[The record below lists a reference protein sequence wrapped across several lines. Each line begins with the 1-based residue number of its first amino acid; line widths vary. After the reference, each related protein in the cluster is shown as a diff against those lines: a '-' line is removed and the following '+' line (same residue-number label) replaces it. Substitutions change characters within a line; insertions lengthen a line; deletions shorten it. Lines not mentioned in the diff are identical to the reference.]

1 MSRARSP
8 KASPR
13 KPTARKRDL
22 YVTGISAA
30 DRLLRTD
37 GTALLIGMLLDQQVP
52 MEWAFTGPY
61 TLTQRFG
68 HLDAKKMAAM
78 DQERFVARCC
88 EKPAIHRFPAS
99 MARRIHELCAIVAEE
114 YDNDGANI
122 WRGVTDAKELYSRLR
137 KLPGFGDE
145 KARIFIALL
154 AKRFGIAPDGWEKVA
169 KPFGDHRMRTVAD
182 IDSAEA
188 LLKVRRFKQLE
199 KARDRDKQSRP
210 LKKR

>member
-1 MSRARSP
+1 MPKPRS
-8 KASPR
+8 S
-13 KPTARKRDL
+13 DL
-22 YVTGISAA
+22 YVTGIVKA
-30 DRLLRTD
+30 DRLLQRD

-52 MEWAFTGPY
+52 MEWAFTGPH
-61 TLTQRFG
+61 TLTERFG
-68 HLDAKKMAAM
+68 HLDPHKFAAM
-78 DQERFVARCC
+78 DIERFVTRCC

-99 MARRIHELCAIVAEE
+99 MARRIHELCGIIAEQ
-114 YDNDGANI
+114 YANKGANI
-122 WRGVTDAKELYSRLR
+122 WKGVDDASELYARLR

-154 AKRFGIAPDGWEKVA
+154 AKRFGIAPEGWEKVA
-169 KPFGDHRMRTVAD
+169 KTFGDHRMRTVAD
-182 IDSAEA
+182 IDSLDA